1 MAANSRMASAIQ
13 VLCFLARA
21 GKDGTNSERIAESL
35 RTNPVVVRRLLKHL
49 EQNGIVEVR
58 QGKDG
63 GVRLQRSPKEIT
75 LDQVYDAVEG
85 SAEIFALRSG
95 GNPNCA
101 VNRSMEGVLRPV
113 FDAANSALRTTLS
126 KTRLS
131 SLMGRIQ

>member
-1 MAANSRMASAIQ
+1 MAANSRMASAVQ
-13 VLCFLARA
+13 VLCFLACE

-49 EQNGIVEVR
+49 EQNGMVEVR

-85 SAEIFALRSG
+85 SGEIFALRWG

-101 VNRSMEGVLRPV
+101 VNRSMEGVLGPS
-113 FDAANSALRTTLS
+113 FAAPSAAVRTTLS

-131 SLMGRIQ
+131 SLMSGIQ

>member
-1 MAANSRMASAIQ
+1 MAANSRMASAVQ

-49 EQNGIVEVR
+49 EQNGMVEVR

-85 SAEIFALRSG
+85 SRETSPLLPLRT
-95 GNPNCA
+95 PNGP
-101 VNRSMEGVLRPV
+101 VNR
-113 FDAANSALRTTLS
+113 TI
-126 KTRLS
+126 KTS
-131 SLMGRIQ
+131 